1 MTNKASPTPEAR
13 EAGRKVSSARA
24 DARAIEFAA
33 VEWHNRGFRAPPSAK
48 QNAGGKSGALAITW
62 G

>member
-33 VEWHNRGFRAPPSAK
+33 VEIRESGITGAFAHPPA
-48 QNAGGKSGALAITW
+48 QNKTAAGNPGL
-62 G
+62 